1 AGHDAFVARKTRM
14 PAQASLR
21 SLRKLGCERWHEVG
35 RRERAPLL
43 KNIGELR
50 LELACVGF
58 DVVVVD
64 RERLDL
70 IEPRQSFRW
79 RYVDAGREPPF
90 LRKLALY
97 VEQEVELSEQ
107 LGRVRVRRALDDRA
121 RRRDDDRADGRKDAG
136 HIIRHLAFRIDAG
149 VTR

>member
-1 AGHDAFVARKTRM
+1 M

-79 RYVDAGREPPF
+79 RYVDAGGGAPF
-90 LRKLALY
+90 LRKLGLF
-97 VEQEVELSEQ
+97 VGKEVELREKV
-107 LGRVRVRRALDDRA
+107 GRVGVR
-121 RRRDDDRADGRKDAG
+121 GG
-136 HIIRHLAFRIDAG
+136 HS
-149 VTR
+149 